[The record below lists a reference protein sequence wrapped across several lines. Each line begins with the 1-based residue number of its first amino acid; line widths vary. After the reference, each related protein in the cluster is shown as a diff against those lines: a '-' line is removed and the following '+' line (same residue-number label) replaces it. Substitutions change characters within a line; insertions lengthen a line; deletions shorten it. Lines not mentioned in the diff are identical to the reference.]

1 MNHQFPSSNLSIVS
15 KTDTD
20 AINIGITL
28 LVVASS
34 VFFFR
39 IIFLSIDLIYIIQF
53 ATIGILCIIII
64 FQVIYWNI
72 PLQKHHFTTPLLL
85 IFTGVFLSMLTANI
99 SHHQGFMISLWAQ
112 RFMYFYLFYFVLH
125 ILKLPVSTL
134 EKILFFTGVVYAL
147 AFLIQYVAYPRLIFD
162 VRHGVERGTIRIFI
176 PGLFIMNIAYF
187 IAFTRILFN
196 NSFKYI
202 PYILLFYCVYI
213 LSGTRSIIA
222 GPTVVT
228 IVILI
233 FSNKIK
239 SKALIMLLVMA
250 VLGVT
255 FYMFQDII
263 LNLVTLSREQT
274 AHSTEDIRIRAT
286 RFFLDDFFPN
296 KLAYITGNGEG
307 HLSSAFGREIHSYK
321 INYGYYQSDIG
332 IIGEYTKYGAI
343 FLAGA
348 TIMTLKGIFT
358 NIGTNFNYIRY
369 FFILLLISAPLGL
382 FFTSPDSIVPICI
395 LLYIIDIQ
403 KNKQPIEKKRPT
415 VYFPELENAKNNTL
429 KM

>member
-1 MNHQFPSSNLSIVS
+1 MKYPTPSADNTSIAS
-15 KTDTD
+15 KKQDTD
-20 AINIGITL
+20 IIKTGIVL
-28 LVVASS
+28 LVIASS

-39 IIFLSIDLIYIIQF
+39 LIFLDIDFIYIIQF
-53 ATIGILCIIII
+53 ATIILLCLLLI

-72 PLQKHHFTTPLLL
+72 PIGKHHFTTPLLL

-99 SHHQGFMISLWAQ
+99 EHNQGFMTSLWAQ

-125 ILKLPVSTL
+125 ILQLPAANL
-134 EKILFFTGVVYAL
+134 EKLLFFTGVAYAL
-147 AFLIQYVAYPRLIFD
+147 AFILQYIAYPKLLFA

-213 LSGTRSIIA
+213 LSGTRSVIA

-239 SKALIMLLVMA
+239 SKALIILLVMA
-250 VLGVT
+250 VVGVT

-263 LNLVTLSREQT
+263 LNLVSISREQT
-274 AHSTEDIRIRAT
+274 AHSAEDIRVRAA
-286 RFFLDDFFPN
+286 RFFLNDFFPS
-296 KLAYITGNGEG
+296 KVAYITGNGEG
-307 HLSSAFGREIHSYK
+307 HLSSAFGREVHSYK
-321 INYGYYQSDIG
+321 VHYGYYQSDIG
-332 IIGEYTKYGAI
+332 IIGEYTKYGAM
-343 FLAGA
+343 FLIGA
-348 TIMTLKGIFT
+348 TILTYKGIMT

-382 FFTSPDSIVPICI
+382 FFTLPDSIVPICI
-395 LLYIIDIQ
+395 LLYIIDYQ
-403 KNKQPIEKKRPT
+403 KNKQPALQKRPL
-415 VYFPELENAKNNTL
+415 VYFPEFDNPHNDIE
-429 KM
+429 